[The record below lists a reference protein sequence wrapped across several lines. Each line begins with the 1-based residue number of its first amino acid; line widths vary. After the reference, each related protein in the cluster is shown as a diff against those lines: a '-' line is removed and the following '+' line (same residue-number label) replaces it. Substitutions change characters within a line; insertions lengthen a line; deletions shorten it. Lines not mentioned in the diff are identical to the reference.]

1 MVGASEDPDKIGG
14 RPLRYLREFG
24 YEGQVYPVNPRR
36 PRVQGLAAY
45 ADLDSLPSI
54 PDVVL
59 ISVPGQAAADAVQRA
74 GELGARGCIVVA
86 SGFGETD
93 DTEGQELQEMMVAA
107 ARGSKM
113 RLVGPN
119 SQGLADFSSGAVLG
133 FSTMFIEQPPADGPV
148 GIVSQSGAMCSVTYG
163 LLRRQDVGVRYADAS
178 GNDADVHV
186 GELAEAVLSDPE
198 VRLLLLYLEDLRDPV
213 PLERAARLAL
223 DRGVPIVALMG
234 GRSSDGQRAARSH
247 TGALA
252 NEHRVVDAFFE
263 RLGIWRA
270 RSVHELVASTS
281 LYLQGWH
288 PEGRKLTVVSN
299 SGASCVLA
307 ADAAADHGLPL
318 AVLAGET
325 RARLEEV
332 LPRFASKTNPIDVT
346 AALLSD
352 SSLVGKVL
360 SSLAGDPDTDACYFA
375 MPVAGRGY
383 DVERFASDAARFA
396 QETKKPFVVSTPQS
410 SVAGAYRAAGVIV
423 FEEEAAAVGALAQY
437 LDHSERMANAAH
449 RTVRLGARRADR
461 PGARRAGDPPLE
473 RTGPARTLNEADSLD
488 LLERLGIPVVAH
500 VLCDD
505 PKSAGEAFDGLG
517 RVPVVLKGCTT
528 SVTHK
533 SEHGLVSLGL
543 ASRDEVE
550 QAAAA
555 TLRRMEAGGMAID
568 GVLVAPMARG
578 VAEVILGAHVD
589 PVFGPVV
596 MVGVGGTY
604 VEALADVQLLLPP
617 FDVDDVR
624 RAVSRLA
631 FAPVF
636 EGVRGRPPADV
647 DAWAAAAV
655 QLGDVMA
662 ADGCPIESVDAN
674 PVMLGPRTAAGDGG
688 AVVVDAVVI
697 VGRPGVTGPRTR
709 VDVPKWDGPSGSP
722 LFTI

>member
-1 MVGASEDPDKIGG
+1 VTRTVGPSDLSFFHRPRSIAIVGASEDPDKIGG

-24 YEGQVYPVNPRR
+24 YEGEVYPVNARR

-45 ADLDSLPSI
+45 AGLDLLPSV

-74 GELGARGCIVVA
+74 GELGVRGCIVVA

-93 DTEGQELQEMMVAA
+93 DMEGQELQEMMVAA
-107 ARGSKM
+107 ARASGM

-178 GNDADVHV
+178 GNDADVDV
-186 GELAEAVLSDPE
+186 GELAEAVLSDSE
-198 VRLLLLYLEDLRDPV
+198 VRLLLLYLEDLRDPL
-213 PLERAARLAL
+213 PLERAARRAL
-223 DRGVPIVALMG
+223 HRGVPIVALMG

-263 RLGIWRA
+263 RLGIWRV

-288 PEGRKLTVVSN
+288 PKGRKLTVVSN

-325 RARLEEV
+325 RARLEEA

-360 SSLAGDPDTDACYFA
+360 SLLAGDAGTDACYFA

-383 DVERFASDAARFA
+383 DVERFALDAARFA
-396 QETKKPFVVSTPQS
+396 QETKKPFVLSTPQP
-410 SVAGAYRAAGVIV
+410 SVAAAYRAAGVVV

-437 LDHSERMANAAH
+437 FDHSERMATAAH
-449 RTVRLGARRADR
+449 RTVGLGALRLAN
-461 PGARRAGDPPLE
+461 PSLE
-473 RTGPARTLNEADSLD
+473 RTGSSRTLNEADSLD
-488 LLERLGIPVVAH
+488 FLERSGIPVVAH

-505 PKSAGEAFDGLG
+505 PRSAGEAFDELG

-550 QAAAA
+550 QAAAT
-555 TLRRMEAGGMAID
+555 TLRQMEAGGMVID
-568 GVLVAPMARG
+568 GVLMAPMVAG

-604 VEALADVQLLLPP
+604 VEILADVQFLLPP

-624 RAVSRLA
+624 RAVSRLV

-655 QLGDVMA
+655 QLGEVMA
-662 ADGCPIESVDAN
+662 IDGSPIESIDAN
-674 PVMLGPRTAAGDGG
+674 PVILGPRTAGG
-688 AVVVDAVVI
+688 GGRAVVVDAVVI
-697 VGRPGVTGPRTR
+697 VGRPG
-709 VDVPKWDGPSGSP
+709 
-722 LFTI
+722 